1 MPAER
6 THPPHGAGP
15 VADALARLRAGGQRL
30 TPARRVVLDVLANAK
45 GHLAAEDVV
54 TRATALQPGL
64 HRATIYRTL
73 DSLCASEVVVHVHTG
88 HGATLYHLVDHGEA
102 PHVHVSCDRCG
113 GIFDAPSDL
122 LDAASDRLQKAI
134 GFRLEPSHT
143 ALLGT
148 CAACLAS
155 EEGGQR

>member
-1 MPAER
+1 
-6 THPPHGAGP
+6 
-15 VADALARLRAGGQRL
+15 VADALTRLRIRGERV
-30 TPARRVVLDVLANAK
+30 TPARRAVVEVLATAP
-45 GHLAAEDVV
+45 GHLGAEDVV

-73 DSLCASEVVVHVHTG
+73 DSLCISGVAAHVHTG
-88 HGATLYHLVDHGEA
+88 HGVTLYHLVGRDEK

-122 LDAASDRLQKAI
+122 LDAARDRLEWET

-148 CAACLAS
+148 CGACRAAD
-155 EEGGQR
+155 EGATATP

>member
-1 MPAER
+1 MRAGRNHGSAE
-6 THPPHGAGP
+6 AGP
-15 VADALARLRAGGQRL
+15 VDDALARLRARGQRL
-30 TPARRVVLDVLANAK
+30 TPARRVVLEVLASAK

-73 DSLCASEVVVHVHTG
+73 DSLCASDVVVHVHTG

-122 LDAASDRLQKAI
+122 LDVARERLERAI

-148 CAACLAS
+148 CAACLATTKGAS
-155 EEGGQR
+155 R